1 MGCWAIGSFGNDSAA
16 DWLADLSERSDLSLV
31 RETIGRVLVADGY
44 LDSPDATDALAAIE
58 VVAAALGRP
67 TADAQNET
75 ELLEWIARVKPSPDA
90 KLVFDAQQA
99 IDRILGPESELRE
112 LWEDTEDFSDWQAEV
127 TGLRSRLQV

>member
-16 DWLADLSERSDLSLV
+16 DWLIDLAKTSDLSLV
-31 RETIGRVLVADGY
+31 RETIARALVAEED

-58 VVAAALGRP
+58 VVVAALGRP
-67 TADAQNET
+67 TTEAQNEP

-90 KLVFDAQQA
+90 KLVSDAKQA

-112 LWEDTEDFSDWQAEV
+112 LWEDTDDFS
-127 TGLRSRLQV
+127 

>member
-16 DWLADLSERSDLSLV
+16 DWLGDLRETSDLSLV
-31 RETIGRVLVADGY
+31 RETIARVIAADGY

-67 TADAQNET
+67 TPEAESEP
-75 ELLEWIARVKPSPDA
+75 ELLEWIARVKPSPDTT
-90 KLVFDAQQA
+90 LISDAQQA

-112 LWEDTEDFSDWQAEV
+112 LWEDTEDFSDWRAEV
-127 TGLRSRLQV
+127 TGLRSQLQG

>member
-16 DWLADLSERSDLSLV
+16 DWLIDLAKTSDLSLV
-31 RETIGRVLVADGY
+31 RETIARALVAEED

-58 VVAAALGRP
+58 VVVAALGRP
-67 TADAQNET
+67 TTEAQNEP

-90 KLVFDAQQA
+90 KLVSDAQQA

-112 LWEDTEDFSDWQAEV
+112 LWEDTDDFSDWQAEV
-127 TGLRSRLQV
+127 TDLRSRLQV